1 MVKICQKKYPKENE
15 ELYKKHFDMF
25 NFPLR
30 DFQKHAIEAIV
41 EAHSVLICAGTGN
54 GKTLPSEFAIN
65 YFVAQGKKVI
75 YTSPIKALSNQKYY
89 DFTHKYPHIKFG
101 ILTGDI
107 KANPEADVLIMTAE
121 ILQNTLYLNQNNNK
135 TESSSAVALAF
146 NMDFENELACVIHD
160 EVHSINQDDRGSV
173 WESIFMLLPSHVQN
187 VMLSATLD
195 APEKF
200 ALWTEN
206 MGNRQVVL
214 DGSSRKQVYLT
225 MTPERIVPL
234 VHYSFI
240 TCSQGVFK
248 SIGKDEAL
256 KKEIDDLINKPH
268 VIQTS
273 RGEFN
278 EPHYRK
284 MKKMLDLFEQKN
296 VRISRPH
303 VLNQVCRYMV
313 ENNMLPCACFI
324 LSRKQIE
331 VAAREITV
339 PLLEDDSK
347 VGYIVKRE
355 CEQLLRSK
363 LPNFQEYMEL
373 PEYVQMVSLLE
384 KGIATHHS
392 GTMPILKEII
402 ELLFAK
408 GYIKLLF
415 CTETFSCGLNMPIK
429 TVIFTDINKFDGT
442 DFRVLYGYEYV
453 QAAGRAGRQGLDTL
467 GNVIHLNNLF
477 KHMDLTDY
485 KNMMKGTPQKLV
497 SKFKISYN
505 LILNLIDSGVT
516 DFLDFC
522 QRSMCQDDICA
533 ELAVI
538 ARTID
543 VTEKEVEVIKQS
555 MNLMKTPRDIVECY
569 VDNEN
574 KRAISANKRRKEIDR
589 EILEVKDA
597 YKTIDSDKMTFL
609 RYMDKCAELSKMR
622 NSFTNTDLY
631 LNENIMVILDLL
643 EKEGFIQYIDD
654 AFTDCANIDKEL
666 KEEPEPL
673 VKYLLLPK
681 GQIAT
686 HLRETHCLVFAE
698 LLANDVRFD
707 LLTAKQM
714 ISIFSCFTN
723 ISVPD
728 ELKLFNCSSCSDNA
742 VKNIIEEV
750 KSRYDYY
757 RDFEINNYANTG
769 VNYEIHFELIGYI
782 LLWCDCETAPDCKM
796 VLQQMELEKNIFL
809 GEFVK
814 AVLKINNISCEMEK
828 IAEMRGNIALLSK
841 LKEIPLL
848 TMKFVATNQSL
859 YI

>member
-1 MVKICQKKYPKENE
+1 MVKICQKNYPKENE
-15 ELYKKHFDMF
+15 ELYKEHFDMF
-25 NFPLR
+25 KFPLR

-41 EAHSVLICAGTGN
+41 EGHSVLICAGTGN

-89 DFTHKYPHIKFG
+89 DFTRKYPHIKFG

-107 KANPEADVLIMTAE
+107 KSNPEADVLIMTAE
-121 ILQNTLYLNQNNNK
+121 ILQNTLYLNQNNNNK
-135 TESSSAVALAF
+135 KSSSNVALAF
-146 NMDFENELACVIHD
+146 DMDFDNELACVIHD

-173 WESIFMLLPSHVQN
+173 WESIFMLLPNHVQN

-200 ALWTEN
+200 AQWTEN
-206 MGNRQVVL
+206 MGNRGSVV
-214 DGSSRKQVYLT
+214 RKHVYLT

-240 TCSQGVFK
+240 TCNQGVFK

-256 KKEIDDLINKPH
+256 KKEINDLINKPH
-268 VIQTS
+268 IIQTS

-284 MKKMLDLFEQKN
+284 MKKMLDLFEQKK

-303 VLNQVCRYMV
+303 VLNQVCGYMV
-313 ENNMLPCACFI
+313 ENNLLPCACFI

-331 VAAREITV
+331 MAAREITI
-339 PLLEDDSK
+339 PLFEDDSK

-392 GTMPILKEII
+392 GTIPILKEIV

-429 TVIFTDINKFDGT
+429 TVIFTDINKFDGK

-467 GNVIHLNNLF
+467 GSVIHLNNLF
-477 KHMDLTDY
+477 KNTDLTDY
-485 KNMMKGTPQKLV
+485 KNMMRGTPQKLV

-505 LILNLIDSGVT
+505 LLLNLIDSGIT
-516 DFLDFC
+516 DFLEFC
-522 QRSMCQDDICA
+522 QNSMIQNDIDA
-533 ELAVI
+533 ELDVMSQN
-538 ARTID
+538 ID
-543 VTEKEVEVIKQS
+543 MVEKEVEVIKNS
-555 MNLMKTPRDIVECY
+555 MSLLKTPRDIIEQY

-574 KRAISANKRRKEIDR
+574 KRSMSANKRRKEIDK
-589 EILEVKDA
+589 EILEAKDK

-609 RYMDKCAELSKMR
+609 RYIDKCSELSNMR
-622 NSFTNTDLY
+622 NRYTNTDLY

-643 EKEGFIQYIDD
+643 EKEGYIEYMDD
-654 AFTDCANIDKEL
+654 AFINVDEEL
-666 KEEPEPL
+666 KEELTSSP
-673 VKYLLLPK
+673 KYILSPK
-681 GQIAT
+681 GQFAT
-686 HLRETHCLVFAE
+686 CLRESHCLVFAE
-698 LLANDVRFD
+698 LLANARFD
-707 LLTAKQM
+707 SLTAKQM
-714 ISIFSCFTN
+714 ICIFSCFTN

-728 ELKLFNCSSCSDNA
+728 ELKIFNINKCADIA
-742 VKNIIEEV
+742 GIIEEI
-750 KSRYDYY
+750 KSKYDYY
-757 RDFEINNYANTG
+757 RDFEIKNYANTG
-769 VNYEIHFELIGYI
+769 INYEIHFDLVQYV
-782 LLWCDCETAPDCKM
+782 LSWCDCDTAPDCKM
-796 VLQQMELEKNIFL
+796 ILQQMEQEKNIFL

-814 AVLKINNISCEMEK
+814 AILKINNISSEMEK
-828 IAEMRGNIALLSK
+828 IAERCGNIALLSK

>member
-1 MVKICQKKYPKENE
+1 MVKICQKNYPKENE
-15 ELYKKHFDMF
+15 ELYKEHFDMF
-25 NFPLR
+25 KFPLR

-41 EAHSVLICAGTGN
+41 EGHSVLICAGTGN

-65 YFVAQGKKVI
+65 YFVAKGKKVI

-89 DFTHKYPHIKFG
+89 DFTRKYPHIKFG

-121 ILQNTLYLNQNNNK
+121 ILQNTLYLNQNNK
-135 TESSSAVALAF
+135 TESSSIAF
-146 NMDFENELACVIHD
+146 DMDFDNELACVIHD

-173 WESIFMLLPSHVQN
+173 WESIFMLLPNHVQN

-195 APEKF
+195 TPEKF
-200 ALWTEN
+200 AQWTEN
-206 MGNRQVVL
+206 MGNRGLSDSEV
-214 DGSSRKQVYLT
+214 RKQVYLT
-225 MTPERIVPL
+225 MTPQRIVPL

-240 TCSQGVFK
+240 TCNQGVFK

-256 KKEIDDLINKPH
+256 KKEINDLINKPH

-273 RGEFN
+273 NGEFN

-284 MKKMLDLFEQKN
+284 MKKMLDLFEQKQ

-313 ENNMLPCACFI
+313 DNNLLPCACFI

-331 VAAREITV
+331 VAAREITI

-392 GTMPILKEII
+392 GTMPILKEIV

-467 GNVIHLNNLF
+467 GSVIHLNNLF
-477 KHMDLTDY
+477 KNTDLTDY
-485 KNMMKGTPQKLV
+485 KNMMRGTPQKLV

-505 LILNLIDSGVT
+505 LLLNLIDSGVT
-516 DFLDFC
+516 DFLEFC
-522 QRSMCQDDICA
+522 QNSMIQDDIDA
-533 ELAVI
+533 ELGVMT
-538 ARTID
+538 RTID
-543 VTEKEVEVIKQS
+543 TMEKEVEVIKNS
-555 MNLMKTPRDIVECY
+555 MSLLKTPRDILEKY

-574 KRAISANKRRKEIDR
+574 KRATSVNKRRKEIDK
-589 EILEVKDA
+589 EISEAKDA
-597 YKTIDSDKMTFL
+597 YKTIDADKMTFL
-609 RYMDKCAELSKMR
+609 RYMDKCSELSKIR
-622 NSFTNTDLY
+622 TRYTNTDLY

-643 EKEGFIQYIDD
+643 EKEGYVEYMMDD
-654 AFTDCANIDKEL
+654 AFINSTIVDEEM
-666 KEEPEPL
+666 KEEPVSSP
-673 VKYLLLPK
+673 KYILSPK

-686 HLRETHCLVFAE
+686 CLRESHCLVFAE
-698 LLANDVRFD
+698 LLAKAQFD

-728 ELKLFNCSSCSDNA
+728 ELKIFNTNNCSDVA
-742 VKNIIEEV
+742 VKRIIEEI
-750 KSRYDYY
+750 KSKYDHY
-757 RDFEINNYANTG
+757 RDFEIKNYANTG
-769 VNYEIHFELIGYI
+769 VNYEIHFDLVQYV
-782 LLWCDCETAPDCKM
+782 LSWCDCETAPECKM
-796 VLQQMELEKNIFL
+796 ILQQMELEKNIFL

-814 AVLKINNISCEMEK
+814 AILKINNISSEMEK
-828 IAEMRGNIALLSK
+828 IAENSGNIALLSK